1 MPTSC
6 PDSTRWQSLLEGAIP
21 ETEQAELNSHLEVC
35 PTCQKTLEALAA
47 GDHSWAGTARQL
59 RRGQPLRENALGQ
72 AIEELKGNGNPSDT
86 LGESV
91 KHGGPLLDF
100 LGPAEKP
107 GQLGRLGH
115 YEVVEIIGQG
125 GNGIVLR
132 ALDPTLNRFVAIKV
146 LAPQLATSAA
156 ARKRFEREAKAAAA
170 VRNEHVIGIHEV
182 DEVNGLPYLVM
193 EYINGVSL
201 QERIDRRGPLKLE
214 EILRIGMQA
223 ATGLAAAHAQGLIHR
238 DIKPANILLE
248 NGVERVKIT
257 DFGLARAVDDAS
269 LTQSGVVAGTP
280 QYMAPE
286 QARGEPL
293 DHRADLFSLGSVL
306 YFMCTGR
313 PPFRATETM
322 AVLKRVCEDTP
333 RPIREINPEIPDW
346 LCALIA
352 KMQAKNVADRFQ
364 TAAQVAEQLGQ
375 HLAHLQRP
383 TQAPKPAPLESAPP
397 DRQPRLKKNK
407 AGPVWVAVLAGVI
420 VVVVMLAWRMPTLIG
435 IFSNKGTLE
444 VEVVD
449 DITPVKVLVLRDGRQ
464 VTLIDTNSST
474 HADLEPGLYHLE
486 LIGGSRRF
494 GPGEIP
500 RDIVLSP
507 RQVTVTRGEQARV
520 RVALDDPNVLRP
532 GKPVPPFEL
541 ESSSAQG
548 NAAPPPKPVK
558 LKAFDPA
565 TDKLLDPDTSVEQ
578 GVVRIVKENP
588 IKHEGSVY
596 ASHVDLF
603 EFPDVPAV
611 GDLLYRLKM
620 KTEDSEGLKSSQ
632 LKADLELT
640 GIWSGGFEISGASP
654 GKVRASGSTDWQEYE
669 FRCPLNLFRRGDRG
683 GVAVCSLAIHGT
695 GIVSVKDVELYHV
708 PPPPRDR
715 ARLKA
720 DEILIKS
727 LGAADRPIVQDYL
740 YSGPDGWRF
749 WTHCDETTFQL
760 FEVSEPKVEAGRRL
774 VFRAKM
780 RTAELLGAYLEMQCR
795 FADGIVVTSQKPAL
809 LAKGNTDWANYD
821 VAITVPPGERPD
833 LIRLNLKLLGAGTR
847 GGNVG
852 GVPLY
857 LNRRGDRAG
866 WADDWHAGLC
876 WIKDVD
882 LLKASLSSAEDGK
895 PPTKP
900 PSPSKPVTLKTFD
913 PRTDKPLTEN
923 VKIEEGAWRIDKFR
937 DGNPADIEFFAVREA
952 VPETGLIL
960 FRAKIKSKLK
970 NESFSFDGR
979 LMLGTT
985 DSKEFGYDST
995 DTQPWFWRE
1004 NSDWVTLEARYPAYV
1019 FHQADPPVI
1028 PANLRLAG
1036 VGTLWIKD
1044 IELVHIPPAQAP
1056 KIEPPLR
1063 KKDEVV
1069 VKSFTY
1075 KDKPITKDFV
1085 NETLDGW
1092 RFTTS
1097 NEHSFRLF
1105 ELIDPDL
1112 EGCRL
1117 IFRAR
1122 MRSSLLTGAHLEIR
1136 ARFPKEPTEVV
1147 TPKPPVIVEGNTN
1160 WATYEV
1166 ELVLPAK
1173 RRPDLL
1179 RLNLDIL
1186 GTTVPDTNRV
1196 WIKDMELLKAP

>member
-333 RPIREINPEIPDW
+333 RPIREINPDIPDW

-383 TQAPKPAPLESAPP
+383 SQAPRPAPLESAPV
-397 DRQPRLKKNK
+397 DRQPRLKKTK
-407 AGPVWVAVLAGVI
+407 AGPVWVAVLVGVI
-420 VVVVMLAWRMPTLIG
+420 VVVVVLAWRMPTLIG

-474 HADLEPGLYHLE
+474 HADLDPGLYQLE

-507 RQVTVTRGEQARV
+507 RQVTVTRGEQVRA

-532 GKPVPPFEL
+532 GKPVPPFEF
-541 ESSSAQG
+541 ESSSAHG

-565 TDKLLDPDTSVEQ
+565 TDKLLDPELSVEQ
-578 GVVRIVKENP
+578 GVVRIVKDKLIEQGGATYP
-588 IKHEGSVY
+588 L
-596 ASHVDLF
+596 HVHLF

-611 GDLLYRLKM
+611 GDLLFRLKM
-620 KTEDSEGLKSSQ
+620 KTEDRNGPTLFPRLET
-632 LKADLELT
+632 DLELT
-640 GIWSGGFEISGASP
+640 GIWSGSFEQSGASP
-654 GKVRASGSTDWQEYE
+654 GKVRATGSTDWQEYE

-695 GIVSVKDVELYHV
+695 GVVWVKDVELLHV
-708 PPPPRDR
+708 PPPPRYPPR
-715 ARLKA
+715 VKA
-720 DEILIKS
+720 DEVLIKS
-727 LGAADRPIVQDYL
+727 FSSADKPIAKDYM

-749 WTHCDETTFQL
+749 WTHCDETSFPL
-760 FEVSEPKVEAGRRL
+760 FEVSNPKAEACRL

-780 RTAELLGAYLEMQCR
+780 KSSKLLGARLEMQCR
-795 FADGIVVTSQKPAL
+795 LADGIVVTSQPPAL
-809 LAKGNTDWANYD
+809 VAKGNTEWASYD
-821 VAITVPPGERPD
+821 VVLSVPPGERPD

-847 GGNVG
+847 GGNTI
-852 GVPLY
+852 
-857 LNRRGDRAG
+857 
-866 WADDWHAGLC
+866 WADDWHDSWC

-882 LLKASLSSAEDGK
+882 LLKAPLSASEGGK
-895 PPTKP
+895 EPAPT
-900 PSPSKPVTLKTFD
+900 
-913 PRTDKPLTEN
+913 
-923 VKIEEGAWRIDKFR
+923 
-937 DGNPADIEFFAVREA
+937 
-952 VPETGLIL
+952 
-960 FRAKIKSKLK
+960 
-970 NESFSFDGR
+970 
-979 LMLGTT
+979 
-985 DSKEFGYDST
+985 ST
-995 DTQPWFWRE
+995 D
-1004 NSDWVTLEARYPAYV
+1004 VA
-1019 FHQADPPVI
+1019 
-1028 PANLRLAG
+1028 
-1036 VGTLWIKD
+1036 
-1044 IELVHIPPAQAP
+1044 PPAQTP
-1056 KIEPPLR
+1056 EPPLR

-1075 KDKPITKDFV
+1075 KDKPITTDFV

-1092 RFTTS
+1092 RFWAYDPRS
-1097 NEHSFRLF
+1097 YRLF

-1122 MRSSLLTGAHLEIR
+1122 LRSSELSGAFLQIR
-1136 ARFPKEPTEVV
+1136 ARFPNEPNEVV

-1166 ELVLPAK
+1166 EMVLPPK
-1173 RRPDLL
+1173 RRPGLL
-1179 RLNLDIL
+1179 RLNLESL
-1186 GTTVPDTNRV
+1186 GVKGGDKNRV